1 MPMKRPAEDP
11 AGQMVLVPQKKQRN
25 EMMIVNNKSR
35 MVVESNVPRT
45 SNMEAPI
52 MLLTGHGGEVYTG
65 KFHPE
70 GSLLASAGFDRQIYL
85 WNVYGEC
92 DNVSVMAGHTGAI
105 VQLCFNPDGDTIFTA
120 STDKTI
126 GVWDTMT
133 GERIKRMKGHT
144 SFVNSV
150 DCARK
155 GKPLVVSGGD
165 DCQVK
170 VWDRRRRQP
179 VSSLNSTYQVTAVS
193 FSRDA
198 TQVISAGIDNDLKI
212 WDLRKNA
219 VVTEISG
226 HTDTVTGMSL
236 SPEGG
241 HVLTNAMDS
250 TVRIWDVRSFCTGE
264 RCVKV
269 FTGHTHNYEKN
280 LLHCAWSP
288 DGAMVASGSSDRN
301 VYVWDVESR
310 KLIYKLPG
318 HLGSVND
325 VDFHKVEPIIM
336 SVGSDKQIYLGEFE
350 P

>member
-1 MPMKRPAEDP
+1 MPQKRSAEDP
-11 AGQMVLVPQKKQRN
+11 AGQLVLVPQKKTRH
-25 EMMIVNNKSR
+25 EMMVINNSAR
-35 MVVESNVPRT
+35 AVQASNVPRT

-52 MLLTGHGGEVYTG
+52 MLLTGQAGEVYTG

-70 GSLLASAGFDRQIYL
+70 GSLLATAGFDRQIYL

-92 DNVSVMAGHTGAI
+92 DNISVMSGHTGAI
-105 VQLCFNPDGDTIFTA
+105 VQLGFTPEGDTIVTA

-126 GVWDTMT
+126 GLWDTMT
-133 GERIKRMKGHT
+133 GQRIKRMKGHT
-144 SFVNSV
+144 SFVNSI
-150 DCARK
+150 DSARN

-179 VSSLNSTYQVTAVS
+179 LSSLNSTYQVTAVS
-193 FSRDA
+193 FNQDA
-198 TQVISAGIDNDLKI
+198 SQVVSAGIDNNIKI

-226 HTDTVTGMSL
+226 HNDTVTGMSL
-236 SPEGG
+236 SPDGN
-241 HVLTNAMDS
+241 HVLTNAMDN
-250 TVRIWDVRSFCTGE
+250 TLRIWDVRSFCTGE
-264 RCVKV
+264 RCTKM
-269 FTGHTHNYEKN
+269 FTGHTHNFEKN

-288 DGAMVASGSSDRN
+288 DGAMVAAGSSDRN
-301 VYVWDVESR
+301 VYVWDSDR
-310 KLIYKLPG
+310 GKLMYKLPG

-325 VDFHKVEPIIM
+325 VDFHAIEPIIL

>member
-1 MPMKRPAEDP
+1 
-11 AGQMVLVPQKKQRN
+11 
-25 EMMIVNNKSR
+25 MIVNNSAR
-35 MVVESNVPRT
+35 AVAESNVPRS

-52 MLLTGHGGEVYTG
+52 MLLTGHAGEVYCG

-70 GSLLASAGFDRQIYL
+70 GSILASSGFDRQIFL

-92 DNVSVMAGHTGAI
+92 DNVSVMSGHTGAI
-105 VQLCFNPDGDTIFTA
+105 VQLCFNPSGDTIYTA
-120 STDKTI
+120 STDKTV

-144 SFVNSV
+144 SYVNTV
-150 DCARK
+150 DCARTA
-155 GKPLVVSGGD
+155 KPLVVSGGD

-179 VSSLNSTYQVTAVS
+179 LASLNSHYQVTAVCFNS
-193 FSRDA
+193 DA
-198 TQVISAGIDNDLKI
+198 TQVISAGIDNEIKI

-219 VVTEISG
+219 VVTEIGG

-236 SPEGG
+236 SPDGN
-241 HVLTNAMDS
+241 HVLTNAMDN
-250 TVRIWDVRSFCTGE
+250 TLRIFDVRPFCTGE

-269 FTGHTHNYEKN
+269 LTGHTHNYEKN

-288 DGAMVASGSSDRN
+288 DGAMVAAGSSDRN
-301 VYVWDVESR
+301 VHVWDVENR
-310 KLIYKLPG
+310 KLMYKLPG

-325 VDFHKVEPIIM
+325 VDFHKIEPIIL